1 MWPDALSVSLA
12 ALTAAGM
19 AIAAKVFAQSEV
31 SFWLGDQ
38 APALHAT
45 PVYAGL
51 AACIAMIP
59 LSLLFRGPT
68 IEEALMLGL
77 WTGLLTSCALI
88 DLRCRLL
95 PDRLTISLALLG
107 LVAALIGLGP
117 GLWSALAGGVFG
129 YLLPWAVGRLMRKR
143 TTDPQD
149 EGGEAIGR
157 GDLALLGAMGLW
169 VGFSGLP
176 LVLVGASLVM
186 LPVIA
191 WGMLRFGWSRST
203 ALPFGPGLCMAGIVV
218 LPWVLTEG
226 WMS

>member
-1 MWPDALSVSLA
+1 MLA
-12 ALTAAGM
+12 ACTAAC
-19 AIAAKVFAQSEV
+19 AATAAKVFAASEV
-31 SFWLGDQ
+31 AFWLSDD
-38 APALHAT
+38 APSPPSLHPA
-45 PVYAGL
+45 PVHAAL
-51 AACIAMIP
+51 AACLAMVP
-59 LSLLFRGPT
+59 LALLFRVPT
-68 IEEALMLGL
+68 LEEALVLGL

-95 PDRLTISLALLG
+95 PDRLTLSLAFLG
-107 LVAALIGLGP
+107 LATALMGLGP
-117 GLWSALAGGVFG
+117 GIWSALAGGAFG
-129 YLLPWAVGRLMRKR
+129 YLLPWAVGRIMRR
-143 TTDPQD
+143 RAADPQG
-149 EGGEAIGR
+149 EGPEAIGR

-226 WMS
+226 WVS